1 MYFDV
6 HSLSNRAKFLSVRSW
21 LRSRCWSP
29 ISGSLDQG
37 RARGVSRCLP
47 SPRSSIREKV
57 IFAVRRRCF
66 LGTIRHLIFTRT
78 LSRGPGRSNPCRQCG
93 TLAAFFFR
101 ISVCADKGRFFRVFR
116 WEVSRLARLS
126 IFAGFLDASLMV
138 PRGMDWI
145 RL

>member
-78 LSRGPGRSNPCRQCG
+78 LSKVLDGPIQADSVEPWP
-93 TLAAFFFR
+93 LFFFR
-101 ISVCADKGRFFRVFR
+101 DSVCADKGRFFGVFR